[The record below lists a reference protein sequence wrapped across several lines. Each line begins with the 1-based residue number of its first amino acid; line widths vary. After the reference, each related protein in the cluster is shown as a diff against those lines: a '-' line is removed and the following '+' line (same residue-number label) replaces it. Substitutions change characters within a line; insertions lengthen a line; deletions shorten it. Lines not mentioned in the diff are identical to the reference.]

1 MRHKRKYFG
10 KYDWVCERC
19 GFHNSSSRTY
29 PPLPPCKPKV
39 QRLSTVIGSGY
50 IPFIDKDER
59 EPETMAGMIGELGG
73 W

>member
-19 GFHNSSSRTY
+19 GLHNSGSHTY
-29 PPLPPCKPKV
+29 PPLPSCEPKV
-39 QRLSTVIGSGY
+39 QHPTVIGSAY
-50 IPFIDKDER
+50 TPFINKDKG
-59 EPETMAGMIGELGG
+59 EPETMAEMIGELGG